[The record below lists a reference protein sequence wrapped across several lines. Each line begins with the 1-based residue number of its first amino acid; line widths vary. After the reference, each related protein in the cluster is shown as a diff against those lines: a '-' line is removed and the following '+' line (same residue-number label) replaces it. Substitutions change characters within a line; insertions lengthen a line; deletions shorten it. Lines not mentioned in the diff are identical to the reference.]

1 MMKAVALLGALV
13 IGTLA
18 TTGAPASA
26 LTTAAGTPSATSCAT
41 ARPFLSAGDRGTC
54 VAFLQRRL
62 NAKGAKDLTVD
73 GVFGPATTRAVKTFQ
88 KACGFRSHEVDGL
101 VGPKTWNGLIEGSC
115 V

>member
-1 MMKAVALLGALV
+1 MLV

-26 LTTAAGTPSATSCAT
+26 LTTARHPERHQLRHGPSLPV
-41 ARPFLSAGDRGTC
+41 RGGPGTC